1 MLCITDLSKNE
12 LWVTTSTKVI
22 IYKALIFNLIINKK
36 TTTIEG
42 MHPWLQF
49 GFLFSSVY
57 GNLFSGLYVVQWI
70 TVQQKCIS

>member
-36 TTTIEG
+36 KQ
-42 MHPWLQF
+42 L
-49 GFLFSSVY
+49 
-57 GNLFSGLYVVQWI
+57 
-70 TVQQKCIS
+70 